1 MSFDARPLTDP
12 VDPRA
17 VRAFAAELRA
27 RGATAMSGAAVFAIV
42 VVALMAVIIVPTLA
56 SVMIAVV
63 SSSGRGLGWGVIPF
77 ALVGI
82 AVALGIVLSLV
93 GWRRSR
99 VTRYRLNR
107 FAQANGMAY
116 LARIA
121 DPPLPGMI
129 FGMGRSR
136 ASSDVVR
143 GTRPRFAE
151 FGNYQYTTGSGK
163 NSTTHH
169 WGYVAVK
176 LDVPLPNI
184 VLDAKGNNSFGS
196 NLPAS
201 FRKAQRLSLE
211 GDFDRY
217 FDLYCPEG
225 YERDALYLFTPDI
238 MARFVDNAAQLDVE
252 IVDDWLFL
260 YTQRKVSTLDPATW
274 AWLFGTVGALITK
287 FDQWARWRDDRLLAE
302 HRAATASAGMT
313 TDAGALPF
321 AAPAGMLTP
330 PPGVAQEGRRLKRGV
345 SWVTVAAAIVIGVV
359 WIALRLIG

>member
-1 MSFDARPLTDP
+1 MSTSAAIASAASNRSFRACGSCQAPVEFDPTSGELKCAFCGAR
-12 VDPRA
+12 RA
-17 VRAFAAELRA
+17 IARGRVPHHLLVEMAGLSVPAGSELRTLKCTHC
-27 RGATAMSGAAVFAIV
+27 GAQSSVAAN
-42 VVALMAVIIVPTLA
+42 VAATQCAFCAAPLA
-56 SVMIAVV
+56 NAGNAASPPAE
-63 SSSGRGLGWGVIPF
+63 GVIPF

-176 LDVPLPNI
+176 LDVPFQ
-184 VLDAKGNNSFGS
+184 G
-196 NLPAS
+196 
-201 FRKAQRLSLE
+201 
-211 GDFDRY
+211 Y
-217 FDLYCPEG
+217 FDSG
-225 YERDALYLFTPDI
+225 I
-238 MARFVDNAAQLDVE
+238 G
-252 IVDDWLFL
+252 
-260 YTQRKVSTLDPATW
+260 ATMQ
-274 AWLFGTVGALITK
+274 IT
-287 FDQWARWRDDRLLAE
+287 
-302 HRAATASAGMT
+302 RA
-313 TDAGALPF
+313 
-321 AAPAGMLTP
+321 
-330 PPGVAQEGRRLKRGV
+330 VA
-345 SWVTVAAAIVIGVV
+345 
-359 WIALRLIG
+359 